1 MAPGSRAIARKP
13 RPSGSRYA
21 LARVPGLLS
30 RTRELVR
37 DLWGRAKREHSS
49 PREVGLSV
57 GVGAFIA
64 CTPLVGF
71 HIWLALGL
79 ATILKLNRLWAMIGS
94 RLSTT
99 PVFLV
104 TTFAEIQL
112 AHHLR
117 TGGWIAMSVRQAL
130 ARGPELV
137 LDWALGSVI
146 VGAVVATIA
155 GLVAAALARRW
166 EALNPRGLAALRQP
180 SSESPQ

>member
-1 MAPGSRAIARKP
+1 MPGR
-13 RPSGSRYA
+13 
-21 LARVPGLLS
+21 LS
-30 RTRELVR
+30 RTLDLVR
-37 DLWGRAKREHSS
+37 DLWDRAKREHSS

-71 HIWLALGL
+71 HLWLALGF

-112 AHHLR
+112 AHRVR
-117 TGGWIAMSVRQAL
+117 TGTWVAMSLRQAL

-137 LDWALGSVI
+137 LDWAVGSVI

-155 GLVAAALARRW
+155 GLVAATLARRW
-166 EALNPRGLAALRQP
+166 EALNQRGLAGLRRP
-180 SSESPQ
+180 SSESPR

>member
-1 MAPGSRAIARKP
+1 
-13 RPSGSRYA
+13 
-21 LARVPGLLS
+21 
-30 RTRELVR
+30 VR
-37 DLWGRAKREHSS
+37 DLWDRAKREHSS

-71 HIWLALGL
+71 HIWLALGF
-79 ATILKLNRLWAMIGS
+79 ATVFKLNRLWATIGS

-99 PVFLV
+99 PIFLV
-104 TTFAEIQL
+104 TTFTEIQL

-117 TGGWIAMSVRQAL
+117 TGGWVAMSLRQAL

-137 LDWALGSVI
+137 LDWALGSVF
-146 VGAVVATIA
+146 VGAAVATIA
-155 GLVAAALARRW
+155 GLVAATLARRW
-166 EALNPRGLAALRQP
+166 ETLNSRALAALPRP